1 MRSGSELAV
10 TESTGTRQVLRLLDS
25 LKKTQAGGV
34 IFRHIE
40 RLLEDTEVSHLDTEK
55 AYAGLLALLLDAY
68 AGHLD
73 PESPLQVQIKL
84 VQMRLTPPLSQSE
97 LAALRAYMEVY
108 SEQIA
113 RLSGLKVGVI
123 EKALS
128 PLLQGFGVA
137 ERPSLPLQDVKPE
150 PPAAEPA
157 PRPVAPA
164 EGGGVAGQ
172 AEQPAAPPVER
183 RVDSAY
189 RQHLKEKR
197 KGIQDLQQA
206 LDRQVTGAIK
216 QNEEFGVLLE
226 IVLGE
231 LRQAGDLREIDVL
244 RQTLVLEVEKLLNGQ
259 RSLNAQLDSA
269 HKYLQMV
276 ETDSQQLSDEL
287 DRVRVLSLTDEL
299 TGLPNR
305 RAFMRRLED
314 ETGRV
319 QRYGYPLA
327 LALIDLDNFKSFND
341 RFGHAAGDE
350 VMRSY
355 AKNVLSIFRHH
366 DLVGR
371 YGGEEFAVILPN
383 TDQEGAM
390 CAMRK
395 IRRRAAGTSFS
406 HNDHT
411 MPLPT
416 FSAGLAVY
424 KPGEPPSALIERVDA
439 ALYRAKRLGRDRI
452 ELAEHEEQKSAKP
465 PHERL
470 S

>member
-1 MRSGSELAV
+1 MR
-10 TESTGTRQVLRLLDS
+10 QILRLLKS
-25 LKKTQAGGV
+25 LKNTQAGGV
-34 IFRHIE
+34 IYRHIE
-40 RLLEDTEVSHLDTEK
+40 RLLEDTEASHLDIEK
-55 AYAGLLALLLDAY
+55 AYAGLLTLLLDAY
-68 AGHLD
+68 ASHLD

-84 VQMRLTPPLSQSE
+84 VQMRLTPPLSPSE

-113 RLSGLKVGVI
+113 RLSGLEVGVI
-123 EKALS
+123 DKVLS

-137 ERPSLPLQDVKPE
+137 ERPSLPLQEVK
-150 PPAAEPA
+150 AEPQA
-157 PRPVAPA
+157 PLPPSPPTEEQAPPPTA
-164 EGGGVAGQ
+164 AVPEEA
-172 AEQPAAPPVER
+172 APEEEEQPVSPAVER

-189 RQHLKEKR
+189 RQHLQEKR

-206 LDRQVTGAIK
+206 LDRHVTGAIK

-231 LRQAGDLREIDVL
+231 LRQAGEFKEIDVL
-244 RQTLVLEVEKLLNGQ
+244 RQTLVIEIEKMLKGQ
-259 RSLNAQLDSA
+259 RSLNSQLDSA

-327 LALIDLDNFKSFND
+327 LALIDLDNFKSIND

-395 IRRRAAGTSFS
+395 IRRRAAGTSFP

-416 FSAGLAVY
+416 FSAGLAIY
-424 KPGEPPSALIERVDA
+424 KPGEPPSALIERVDG
-439 ALYRAKRLGRDRI
+439 ALYRAKKLGRDRI
-452 ELAEHEEQKSAKP
+452 EIAEHEEQKSAKSP
-465 PHERL
+465 PQEGL

>member
-1 MRSGSELAV
+1 
-10 TESTGTRQVLRLLDS
+10 VLRLLDS
-25 LKKTQAGGV
+25 LKKTQGGGV

-40 RLLEDTEVSHLDTEK
+40 RLLEDTEASHLDAEK

-68 AGHLD
+68 ASHLD
-73 PESPLQVQIKL
+73 SESPLHVQIKL
-84 VQMRLTPPLSQSE
+84 VQMRLTPPLSMSE

-113 RLSGLKVGVI
+113 RLSKIEVGVI

-137 ERPSLPLQDVKPE
+137 ERPSLPLQEVKIEPPVPPP

-157 PRPVAPA
+157 QLPVGEAPA
-164 EGGGVAGQ
+164 EEQVEEQ

-189 RQHLKEKR
+189 RQHLQEKR
-197 KGIQDLQQA
+197 KGIQDLQQT

-216 QNEEFGVLLE
+216 QNGEFGVLLE

-244 RQTLVLEVEKLLNGQ
+244 RQTLVIELEKLLKGQ

-276 ETDSQQLSDEL
+276 ESDSQQLSDEL

-327 LALIDLDNFKSFND
+327 LALIDLDNFKSIND

-390 CAMRK
+390 CAMHK

-416 FSAGLAVY
+416 FSAGLAIY
-424 KPGEPPSALIERVDA
+424 KPGEPPSALIERVDG
-439 ALYRAKRLGRDRI
+439 ALYRAKKLGRDRI

-465 PHERL
+465 SQESL